1 MKENILSIKSDL
13 LNLKSKLNSNILY
26 PVYQGPRRV
35 RIMKKNRVRKSRDT
49 LPLINKEAIW
59 DRMVKIIGAL

>member
-1 MKENILSIKSDL
+1 MKENILSIKSVL

-26 PVYQGPRRV
+26 PEGFESW
-35 RIMKKNRVRKSRDT
+35 KKNRVRNSRDT
-49 LPLINKEAIW
+49 LPLINKEARW